1 MSISVIIATHNRCN
15 LLDDCLTHL
24 ARQAFIP
31 GDEIVVVNNGSIDGT
46 PAVVARHARGSA
58 VPLVYVEEP
67 VPGKSYA
74 VAAAVRVAKGD
85 VLAFTDDDVNVAPTW
100 LDSTRRA
107 MADQLTALVGGPVE
121 PRWERRPPAWLRLPA
136 ENCGRLTAPLAL
148 LNYGVDTI
156 DLGPRTVLG
165 ANLAVRRDVF
175 VRVGGFAPHLG
186 KLRGTLLGGE
196 DHELCRRVQD
206 AGLRAV
212 YRPDVR
218 VRHWVPVDR
227 MRVGYYLSWY
237 FWSGITNAAMDA
249 EQPPR
254 GRTVLGV
261 PLYLFRRGASAG
273 IGAIAAAVAGNLTG
287 AIERAIDVA
296 FAAGYAAWRWRLVMA
311 RPMTPPAK
319 GAL

>member
-100 LDSTRRA
+100 LDSIRRA

-148 LNYGVDTI
+148 LNYG
-156 DLGPRTVLG
+156 
-165 ANLAVRRDVF
+165 
-175 VRVGGFAPHLG
+175 VGGFAPHLG

>member
-100 LDSTRRA
+100 LDSIRRA

-136 ENCGRLTAPLAL
+136 ENCGRIPEPRAL
-148 LNYGVDTI
+148 MNCRVDT
-156 DLGPRTVLG
+156 
-165 ANLAVRRDVF
+165 N
-175 VRVGGFAPHLG
+175 
-186 KLRGTLLGGE
+186 
-196 DHELCRRVQD
+196 EL
-206 AGLRAV
+206 GLR
-212 YRPDVR
+212 
-218 VRHWVPVDR
+218 
-227 MRVGYYLSWY
+227 
-237 FWSGITNAAMDA
+237 SGL
-249 EQPPR
+249 
-254 GRTVLGV
+254 RTKSV
-261 PLYLFRRGASAG
+261 
-273 IGAIAAAVAGNLTG
+273 
-287 AIERAIDVA
+287 
-296 FAAGYAAWRWRLVMA
+296 
-311 RPMTPPAK
+311 
-319 GAL
+319 